1 MIKKNIALISPSEN
15 AYSETFIQQH
25 KNNLEGNIIFYFNGS
40 LPKENDIEGKL
51 VNRTQSLFY
60 KVLRKIKITKFN
72 ANELA
77 LIKSFKKQKIQVIVA
92 EYGTTGVA
100 VLNVCKYL
108 KLPLIPIYHG
118 YDASIKEV
126 LADYKTRYQKLFEYS
141 SNIIAVSHRIKE
153 TLIGLGCDE
162 QKIVVTPCA
171 PDNLFFRITPNFKNP
186 LFIGVGRFVDKKAPY
201 YTILAFYKVLK
212 EFPKAKLIIAGNG
225 PLYNT
230 CENLIKYFEISNNV
244 ELLGVITPKELSKY
258 FKEALAFV
266 QHSITANNGDK
277 EGTPVAVLE
286 ASAAGLPV
294 ISTFHAGIPD
304 VIINGETGFLVD
316 EHDVDE
322 MAAKMMVLLKNYGKA
337 KSMGSEG
344 KLNIKNHFS
353 KKHHINILNQVILE
367 VTGDSPF

>member
-25 KNNLEGNIIFYFNGS
+25 RNNLEGTIIFYFNGS
-40 LPKENDIEGKL
+40 LPKENDIEGEL
-51 VNRTQSLFY
+51 LNRVQSLFY
-60 KVLRKIKITKFN
+60 KVLRKFKLTKFN

-77 LIKSFKKQKIQVIVA
+77 LLKSFKKQKIHVVVA
-92 EYGTTGVA
+92 EYGTTAVA
-100 VLNVCKYL
+100 INNVCKYL
-108 KLPLIPIYHG
+108 KLPLIPIFHG
-118 YDASIKEV
+118 YDASIKSV
-126 LADYKTRYQKLFEYS
+126 LENFKTRYQTLFEYAS
-141 SNIIAVSHRIKE
+141 TVIAVSNKIAE
-153 TLIGLGCDE
+153 TLVNLGCDE

-171 PDNLFFRITPNFKNP
+171 PDERFFEIIPNFKNP
-186 LFIGVGRFVDKKAPY
+186 LFVGVGRFVDKKAPY

-212 EFPKAKLIIAGNG
+212 QFPGAKLIIAGNG

-230 CENLIKYFEISNNV
+230 CKNLINHLKVLDNV
-244 ELLGVITPKELSKY
+244 KLLGVITPKELTQY

-266 QHSITANNGDK
+266 QHSIIADNGDS

-304 VIINGETGFLVD
+304 VIIDGKTGYLVN

-322 MAAKMMVLLKNYGKA
+322 MASKMLLLLNDYDKA
-337 KSMGSEG
+337 KRMGNYG

-353 KKHHINILNQVILE
+353 KKQHIDILNNIILE
-367 VTGDSPF
+367 TLENKSC